1 MPLTDEITI
10 HTPVGDL
17 KSQVMDPS
25 DVHTLH
31 YNPNAPIEIW
41 LQFDT
46 LKVGKENPVEVD
58 LKKVAKGLCKLAELG
73 GNDE

>member
-1 MPLTDEITI
+1 MPLTDEVTI
-10 HTPVGDL
+10 RTPVGDL
-17 KSQVMDPS
+17 KTQTMDPG
-25 DVHTLH
+25 DVVHTTH

-58 LKKVAKGLCKLAELG
+58 LKKLAKGLCKLADLG
-73 GNDE
+73 G